1 MRLMTQTPPK
11 KQPRWKRRRRITALR
26 RQLKAKRAKRLTLR
40 RQETAARRKRDTRRK
55 YLAGLKAVARLQER
69 PRLDGWMRRVLGEEL
84 AADDQKAFGLAAG
97 AALIPERELRSVLG
111 QRQAPSRHDD
121 DPAAARPDSSR
132 GPRMSSAQ
140 RRQLIAQLEREEE
153 ELKTELE
160 ALLKEDAED
169 NDGQW
174 APNHR
179 LILLGAALLKRARRQ
194 GGVAR
199 WLRVLLGREL
209 RAARDRKLFR
219 LGQPGHLVPDE
230 DVEEEENAERPRTR
244 KKSAAATGAQGADAK
259 RGGCSRPSAA
269 VSEGVAGGR
278 RSRGPT
284 AGGGGAAPPPDA
296 GAPIPGWRPRRI
308 TAADSPEAGARKQP
322 PDWGAVLTGH
332 AAVAALP
339 AELRGR
345 TITVTDSNRDSW
357 NTIITAVVSRDDAS
371 VLVRNSGRP
380 RAGLS
385 PARHLRGY
393 LGEREPRFR

>member
-1 MRLMTQTPPK
+1 
-11 KQPRWKRRRRITALR
+11 
-26 RQLKAKRAKRLTLR
+26 
-40 RQETAARRKRDTRRK
+40 
-55 YLAGLKAVARLQER
+55 
-69 PRLDGWMRRVLGEEL
+69 
-84 AADDQKAFGLAAG
+84 
-97 AALIPERELRSVLG
+97 
-111 QRQAPSRHDD
+111 
-121 DPAAARPDSSR
+121 
-132 GPRMSSAQ
+132 MSSA
-140 RRQLIAQLEREEE
+140 RRRKWIAELEREEA
-153 ELKTELE
+153 ELMKEL
-160 ALLKEDAED
+160 AGLLKEEKED
-169 NDGQW
+169 KDVEL
-174 APNHR
+174 APPNQR
-179 LILLGAALLKRARRQ
+179 LILLGAALLKLARRRP
-194 GGVAR
+194 GVTR
-199 WLRVLLGREL
+199 WLRVLLAREL

-244 KKSAAATGAQGADAK
+244 KKSAAATSGAQGADAN
-259 RGGCSRPSAA
+259 RGGSSRPSAA
-269 VSEGVAGGR
+269 VSEGR

-322 PDWGAVLTGH
+322 DWGAFLEGH

-339 AELRGR
+339 AELPGR
-345 TITVTDSNRDSW
+345 TITVTDSNGGSW
-357 NTIITAVVSRDDAS
+357 NTVITAVVSRDDAF